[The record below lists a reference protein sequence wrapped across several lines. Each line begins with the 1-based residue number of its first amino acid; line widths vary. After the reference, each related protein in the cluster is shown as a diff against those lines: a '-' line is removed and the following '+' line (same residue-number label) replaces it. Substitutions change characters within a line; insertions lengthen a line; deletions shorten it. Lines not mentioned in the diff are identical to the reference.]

1 MTGFLVWGD
10 SQRMGQYSQE
20 RVAVVTGAG
29 SGIGRATALALAAA
43 GVRVAVADLSLSGA
57 MTSVTQIREN
67 GGVAEA
73 FQADVADPASVR
85 SMVEGVHAALGSVAI
100 LVNNAGICPMTPFL
114 DVTLEEWNRVL
125 GVNLTGA
132 FLCAQAVLPDMI
144 ANRWGRIVTLSSL
157 AGQVGGIIVGPHYA
171 ASKGGLLALT
181 KSLARL
187 GAPHNITANAIAPGT
202 VDTPLRDSF
211 AAADQERLLGA
222 ALLQRAARPEEIAA
236 GVLYLVSDEA
246 AYVTGQTLAINGGAF
261 MQ

>member
-1 MTGFLVWGD
+1 MTEFLIGGN
-10 SQRMGQYSQE
+10 SQRMGQGLQD

-43 GVRVAVADLSLSGA
+43 GARVAVADLLLPA
-57 MTSVTQIREN
+57 AVASVAEIREH

-73 FQADVADPASVR
+73 VQADVADPASVR
-85 SMVEGVHAALGSVAI
+85 SMLEAVHATLGSVGI
-100 LVNNAGICPMTPFL
+100 LVNNAGICPTTPLL

-125 GVNLTGA
+125 AVNLTGA

-144 ANRWGRIVTLSSL
+144 ANRWGRIVSVSSL

-202 VDTPLRDSF
+202 VDTPLRDRF
-211 AAADQERLLGA
+211 APADQERLLGA
-222 ALLQRAARPEEIAA
+222 ALVQRTARPEEIAA

-246 AYVTGQTLAINGGAF
+246 AYVTGHTLAINGGAF

>member
-1 MTGFLVWGD
+1 VEGD
-10 SQRMGQYSQE
+10 SHRMGRGLQD

-29 SGIGRATALALAAA
+29 SGIGRATALALAAGGA
-43 GVRVAVADLSLSGA
+43 RVAVADLSLPA
-57 MTSVTQIREN
+57 AVASVAQIREH

-73 FQADVADPASVR
+73 AQADVADPASVR
-85 SMVEGVHAALGSVAI
+85 SMLEAVHATLGSVKI

-114 DVTLEEWNRVL
+114 DVTPEEWNRVL
-125 GVNLTGA
+125 AVNLTGA
-132 FLCAQAVLPDMI
+132 FLCAQAVLPDMM
-144 ANRWGRIVTLSSL
+144 ANRWGRIVNVSSL

-211 AAADQERLLGA
+211 APADRERLLGA
-222 ALLQRAARPEEIAA
+222 ALVRRTASPEEIAA
-236 GVLYLVSDEA
+236 GVLFLVSDEA
-246 AYVTGQTLAINGGAF
+246 AYVTGHTLAINGGAF